1 MQQQFFPDSSRP
13 EILLDIWF
21 PEGTSFAA
29 NEATTQRVEK
39 RLLDEVGVT
48 SVSTWVGSGVPRF
61 NLPMDL
67 LFPQTN
73 VSQFIII
80 PKDLRVREAFRVRLP
95 ALMAQEFPEVR
106 ARVKLLPNGPPV
118 PYPVQF
124 RVVATILTL
133 LALPAMYAALYRVKR
148 IPLAA
153 G

>member
-1 MQQQFFPDSSRP
+1 M
-13 EILLDIWF
+13 
-21 PEGTSFAA
+21 TSF
-29 NEATTQRVEK
+29 
-39 RLLDEVGVT
+39 
-48 SVSTWVGSGVPRF
+48 STWVGSGVPRF
-61 NLPMDL
+61 YLPMDL

-80 PKDLRVREAFRVRLP
+80 PKDLRAREAFRVRLP